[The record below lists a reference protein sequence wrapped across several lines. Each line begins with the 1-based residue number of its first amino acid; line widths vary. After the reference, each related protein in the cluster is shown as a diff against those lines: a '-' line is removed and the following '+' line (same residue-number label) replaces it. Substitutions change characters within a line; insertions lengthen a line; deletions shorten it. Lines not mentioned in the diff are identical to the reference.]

1 MGWNDLKKAAL
12 DSGVH
17 PEAITPEGV
26 FQPDYDEVLDTIM
39 LSICYTPTAPGI
51 EKLEVINVSIVLGRI
66 CVYVFQGN
74 QTFKINLRDVILS
87 DTKAITS
94 LTGRMSIQKS
104 NTPPYVEQTKL
115 ASVVC

>member
-1 MGWNDLKKAAL
+1 MGCNDLKKAAL

-39 LSICYTPTAPGI
+39 PSICYTPTAPGI
-51 EKLEVINVSIVLGRI
+51 AKLEVINVSVVLGRI

-94 LTGRMSIQKS
+94 LTGKMSIQKS
-104 NTPPYVEQTKL
+104 NTPPHVDQTKL

>member
-1 MGWNDLKKAAL
+1 MKKAAL

-39 LSICYTPTAPGI
+39 PSICYTPTAPGI

-66 CVYVFQGN
+66 CVYV
-74 QTFKINLRDVILS
+74 LC
-87 DTKAITS
+87 
-94 LTGRMSIQKS
+94 QKS
-104 NTPPYVEQTKL
+104 NTPPHVDQTKL